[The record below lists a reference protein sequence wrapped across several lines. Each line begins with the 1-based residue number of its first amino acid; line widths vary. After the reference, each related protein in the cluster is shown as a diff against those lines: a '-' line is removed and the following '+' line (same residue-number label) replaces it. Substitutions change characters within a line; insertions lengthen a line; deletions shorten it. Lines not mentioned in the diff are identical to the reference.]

1 VIWKIGRASV
11 GGDARFP
18 RNIWLG
24 QAPQIA
30 PTCWATFRLKKGLQN
45 ITPYGVMLLMDQ
57 LSDVLTAISHP
68 SRRAIIGQLANG
80 PARFL
85 DVAKPFDTA
94 LNAVTKHLKL
104 LERAGLIERRK
115 QGREV
120 FISFRGEPLRQ
131 VAGWVHEYERF
142 WNERLDQ
149 FEQYFKGKKEKS
161 SQTKAA
167 SKTPQPHTKEK
178 KK

>member
-1 VIWKIGRASV
+1 V
-11 GGDARFP
+11 GKVTLTAHYTLWC
-18 RNIWLG
+18 NV
-24 QAPQIA
+24 AVA
-30 PTCWATFRLKKGLQN
+30 
-45 ITPYGVMLLMDQ
+45 Q
-57 LSDVLTAISHP
+57 LTDVLIAISHP
-68 SRRAIIGQLANG
+68 TRRAIIGQLANG

-120 FISFRGEPLRQ
+120 YISFRGEPLRA

-149 FEQYFKGKKEKS
+149 FQQYFKDKEMR
-161 SQTKAA
+161 
-167 SKTPQPHTKEK
+167 EK
-178 KK
+178 KQ

>member
-1 VIWKIGRASV
+1 M
-11 GGDARFP
+11 
-18 RNIWLG
+18 
-24 QAPQIA
+24 
-30 PTCWATFRLKKGLQN
+30 WA
-45 ITPYGVMLLMDQ
+45 MEQ

-68 SRRAIIGQLANG
+68 ARRAIIGQLATG

-85 DVAKPFDTA
+85 DIAERHDTA
-94 LNAVTKHLKL
+94 LNAVTKHLKM

-142 WNERLDQ
+142 WNLRLDE
-149 FEQYFKGKKEKS
+149 FEQYFKNKRR
-161 SQTKAA
+161 
-167 SKTPQPHTKEK
+167 KEK
-178 KK
+178 K

>member
-1 VIWKIGRASV
+1 
-11 GGDARFP
+11 
-18 RNIWLG
+18 
-24 QAPQIA
+24 
-30 PTCWATFRLKKGLQN
+30 
-45 ITPYGVMLLMDQ
+45 MDQ
-57 LSDVLTAISHP
+57 LTDVLTAISHP
-68 SRRAIIGQLANG
+68 TRRAIIGQLAKG

-120 FISFRGEPLRQ
+120 FISFRAEPLRA

-149 FEQYFKGKKEKS
+149 FQRHFKDQRKKKERG
-161 SQTKAA
+161 
-167 SKTPQPHTKEK
+167 PI
-178 KK
+178 